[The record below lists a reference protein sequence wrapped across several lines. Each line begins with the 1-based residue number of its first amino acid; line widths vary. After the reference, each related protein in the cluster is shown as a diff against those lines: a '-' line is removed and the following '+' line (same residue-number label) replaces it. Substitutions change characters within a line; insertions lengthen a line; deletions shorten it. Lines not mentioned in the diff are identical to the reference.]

1 MTTMSAADREF
12 YEWLQENHDRASRA
26 LTEYA
31 SVKMEL
37 LITGLL
43 SPRALHDMHYYEDGS
58 MYKVLV
64 SAAKESCNRITD
76 EFPHLEEVD

>member
-37 LITGLL
+37 LITGIL
-43 SPRALHDMHYYEDGS
+43 STRALYDRHYYEGS
-58 MYKVLV
+58 GVYRVLV
-64 SAAKESCNRITD
+64 SAKKKSCNRITN
-76 EFPHLEEVD
+76 EFPHLEDVD